1 MLLAL
6 SYPADRI
13 KRQRIVMEQAL
24 KTGGSWGRHLA
35 DTALLGA
42 PLIGAQIAQLA
53 INTTDV
59 LIISHL
65 GTAELAAIVIASQY
79 FFTIFILGSGFSTA
93 AIPLATHALAIR
105 DERGVRRAIRMGMWA
120 SLAYSLLCLPLF
132 LYSKPILLALGQ
144 KPDVAEFASS
154 YLHIA
159 GFGIIPALQFM
170 VLRSFLSALKRAS
183 IILYVTMA
191 VLVLNAVF
199 AYAFVL
205 GHFGAPALGMQAAAY
220 VAAGVNLFGFLA
232 AVLYIER
239 VPMLAAYGLFTRF
252 WRPDWQALI
261 EVVRMGVPIGLMVLA
276 EVSLFTVAS
285 LMMGWIGTVELA
297 AHGIAMQFTSMAF
310 MVPLG
315 LAQAATVRV
324 GLAAGAGK
332 RVEVVRAGGAALF
345 LSAVFALA
353 SCIVFIVE
361 RESLARLFVDPASA
375 NAADLI
381 ATAGP
386 FMVVAG
392 AFQLFDGLQAVG
404 AGLSR
409 GLKDSTVPMVLAIIS
424 YWGIGFTSAYALAF
438 PFGYGGIGI
447 WYGFM
452 LGLGAAT
459 FALIGRFY
467 YLASRNRLA

>member
-1 MLLAL
+1 
-6 SYPADRI
+6 
-13 KRQRIVMEQAL
+13 MEQAL

-59 LIISHL
+59 LIISQL
-65 GTAELAAIVIASQY
+65 GTTELAAIVLASQF

-93 AIPLATHALAIR
+93 AIPLATHALAVG

-120 SLAYSLLCLPLF
+120 SLAFSILCIPLF
-132 LYSKPILLALGQ
+132 LYSEPILLLLGQ
-144 KPDVAEFASS
+144 KPDVAAYAAS

-170 VLRSFLSALKRAS
+170 VLRSFLSALKRAA
-183 IILYVTMA
+183 IILYVTVA

-205 GHFGAPALGMQAAAY
+205 GHFGMPAFGMHAAAY
-220 VAAGVNLFGFLA
+220 VAAGVNLFGFVA
-232 AVLYIER
+232 AVVYIER

-252 WRPDWQALI
+252 WRPDWQALG
-261 EVVRMGVPIGLMVLA
+261 EVVRLGIPVGLMVLA

-297 AHGIAMQFTSMAF
+297 AHGIALQFASMSF

-332 RVEVVRAGGAALF
+332 RADVMRAGGAAVL
-345 LSAVFALA
+345 LATGFALA
-353 SCIVFIVE
+353 SCILFIVE
-361 RESLARLFVDPASA
+361 RESLARLFVDPASS
-375 NAADLI
+375 NAAELI

-386 FMVVAG
+386 FIIVAG
-392 AFQLFDGLQAVG
+392 AFQLFDGLQAIG
-404 AGLSR
+404 AGLAR
-409 GLKDSTVPMVLAIIS
+409 GLKDSTVPMVLAIVS
-424 YWGIGFTSAYALAF
+424 YWGIGFTSAYLLAF
-438 PFGYGGIGI
+438 PLGFGGIGI

-452 LGLGAAT
+452 LGLAAASI
-459 FALIGRFY
+459 ALNGRFY
-467 YLASRNRLA
+467 YLARRNRLA

>member
-1 MLLAL
+1 
-6 SYPADRI
+6 
-13 KRQRIVMEQAL
+13 MEQAL
-24 KTGGSWGRHLA
+24 KTGGSWSRHLV
-35 DTALLGA
+35 DTALLGV

-53 INTTDV
+53 IHTTDV
-59 LIISHL
+59 LIISQL
-65 GTAELAAIVIASQY
+65 GTAQLAAIVLSSQF

-93 AIPLATHALAIR
+93 AIPLATHALAAG
-105 DERGVRRAIRMGMWA
+105 DERGVRRSIRMGMWA
-120 SLAYSLLCLPLF
+120 SLAFSIASIPLF
-132 LYSKPILLALGQ
+132 LYSEPILLALGQ
-144 KPDVAEFASS
+144 KPDVAAYAGS
-154 YLHIA
+154 YLRIA

-170 VLRSFLSALKRAS
+170 VLRAFLSALKRAS
-183 IILYVTMA
+183 IILYVTLA
-191 VLVLNAVF
+191 VLLLNAIL
-199 AYAFVL
+199 AYSFVL
-205 GHFGAPALGMQAAAY
+205 GHFGMPAFGMQAAAY
-220 VAAGVNLFGFLA
+220 VAAGVNLFGFIA
-232 AVLYIER
+232 AAIYIER
-239 VPMLAAYGLFTRF
+239 VPALAAYGLFARF
-252 WRPDWQALI
+252 WRPDWPALA
-261 EVVRMGVPIGLMVLA
+261 EVVRLGIPVGFMVLA

-297 AHGIAMQFTSMAF
+297 AHGIAMQFASMAF

-324 GLAAGAGK
+324 GLAAGAGQ
-332 RVEVVRAGGAALF
+332 RVEVLRAGGAALI
-345 LSAVFALA
+345 LSCVFALA
-353 SCIVFIVE
+353 SCIFFIVE
-361 RESLARLFVDPASA
+361 RESLARLFVDPASV

-386 FMVVAG
+386 FLIVAG

-404 AGLSR
+404 AGLAR

-438 PFGYGGIGI
+438 PFGFGGIGI

-467 YLASRNRLA
+467 YLAGRNRLG

>member
-1 MLLAL
+1 
-6 SYPADRI
+6 
-13 KRQRIVMEQAL
+13 MEQAL
-24 KTGGSWGRHLA
+24 KTGGSWSRHLA

-65 GTAELAAIVIASQY
+65 GTSELAAIVLASQF

-93 AIPLATHALAIR
+93 AIPLATHALAVG

-120 SLAYSLLCLPLF
+120 SLAFSLVSLPLF
-132 LYSKPILLALGQ
+132 LYSGPILLLLGQ
-144 KPDVAEFASS
+144 KPEVAAYAAS

-205 GHFGAPALGMQAAAY
+205 GHFGMPALGMKAAAY
-220 VAAGVNLFGFLA
+220 VAAGVNLFGFVA
-232 AVLYIER
+232 AVIYIER

-252 WRPDWQALI
+252 WRPDWQPLG
-261 EVVRMGVPIGLMVLA
+261 EVVRLGIPVGLMVLA

-297 AHGIAMQFTSMAF
+297 AHGIALQFASMSF

-332 RVEVVRAGGAALF
+332 RVEVMRAGGAAVL
-345 LSAVFALA
+345 LATGFALA
-353 SCIVFIVE
+353 SCILFIVE
-361 RESLARLFVDPASA
+361 RESLARLFVDPASS
-375 NAADLI
+375 NAAELI

-386 FMVVAG
+386 FIIVAG
-392 AFQLFDGLQAVG
+392 AFQLFDGLQAIG
-404 AGLSR
+404 AGLAR
-409 GLKDSTVPMVLAIIS
+409 GLKDSTVPMVLAIAS

-438 PFGYGGIGI
+438 PLGFGGIGI

-452 LGLGAAT
+452 LGLAAASV
-459 FALIGRFY
+459 ALNGRFY
-467 YLASRNRLA
+467 FLASRNRLG

>member
-1 MLLAL
+1 
-6 SYPADRI
+6 
-13 KRQRIVMEQAL
+13 MEQAL

-35 DTALLGA
+35 DTALLGT

-65 GTAELAAIVIASQY
+65 GTVELAAIVLASQF
-79 FFTIFILGSGFSTA
+79 FFTVFILGSGFSTA
-93 AIPLATHALAIR
+93 AIPLATHALAIG
-105 DERGVRRAIRMGMWA
+105 DERGVRRSIRMGMWA
-120 SLAYSLLCLPLF
+120 SLAFSLVSIPIF
-132 LYSKPILLALGQ
+132 LYSEPILVALGQ
-144 KPDVAEFASS
+144 KPDVAAYAAS

-183 IILYVTMA
+183 IILYVTVA

-199 AYAFVL
+199 AYIFVL
-205 GHFGAPALGMQAAAY
+205 GHFGMPAFGMHAAAY

-232 AVLYIER
+232 AVVYIER

-252 WRPDWQALI
+252 WRPDWQALG
-261 EVVRMGVPIGLMVLA
+261 EVVRLGIPVGLMVLA

-297 AHGIAMQFTSMAF
+297 AHGIALQFASMSF

-324 GLAAGAGK
+324 GLAAGAGQ
-332 RVEVVRAGGAALF
+332 RVEVMRAGGAAVLLATGF
-345 LSAVFALA
+345 AVI
-353 SCIVFIVE
+353 SCILFIVE
-361 RESLARLFVDPASA
+361 RESLARLFVDPASS
-375 NAADLI
+375 NAAELI

-386 FMVVAG
+386 FIIVAG
-392 AFQLFDGLQAVG
+392 AFQLFDGLQAIG
-404 AGLSR
+404 AGLAR
-409 GLKDSTVPMVLAIIS
+409 GLKDSTVPMVLAIAS
-424 YWGIGFTSAYALAF
+424 YWGIGFTSAYVLAF
-438 PFGYGGIGI
+438 PLGFGGIGI

-452 LGLGAAT
+452 LGLAAASI
-459 FALIGRFY
+459 ALNGRFY

>member
-1 MLLAL
+1 
-6 SYPADRI
+6 
-13 KRQRIVMEQAL
+13 MEQAL
-24 KTGGSWGRHLA
+24 KTGGSWSRHLA

-59 LIISHL
+59 LIISQL
-65 GTAELAAIVIASQY
+65 GTTELAAIVLASQF

-93 AIPLATHALAIR
+93 AIPLATHALAVG

-120 SLAYSLLCLPLF
+120 SLAFSILCLPLF
-132 LYSKPILLALGQ
+132 LYSEPILLALGQ
-144 KPDVAEFASS
+144 KPDVAAYAAS

-170 VLRSFLSALKRAS
+170 VLRSFLSALKRAG
-183 IILYVTMA
+183 IILYVTVA

-205 GHFGAPALGMQAAAY
+205 GHFGMPAFGMHAAAY
-220 VAAGVNLFGFLA
+220 VAAGVNLFGFVA
-232 AVLYIER
+232 AVIYIER

-252 WRPDWQALI
+252 WRPDWQALG
-261 EVVRMGVPIGLMVLA
+261 EVVRLGIPVGLMVLA

-297 AHGIAMQFTSMAF
+297 AHGIALQFASMSF

-324 GLAAGAGK
+324 GLAAGAGE
-332 RVEVVRAGGAALF
+332 RVEVMRAGGAAVL
-345 LSAVFALA
+345 LATGFALA
-353 SCIVFIVE
+353 SCILFIVE
-361 RESLARLFVDPASA
+361 RESLARLFVDPTSS
-375 NAADLI
+375 NAAELI

-386 FMVVAG
+386 FIIVAG
-392 AFQLFDGLQAVG
+392 AFQLFDGLQAIG
-404 AGLSR
+404 AGLAR
-409 GLKDSTVPMVLAIIS
+409 GLKDSTVPMVLAIVS
-424 YWGIGFTSAYALAF
+424 YWGIGFTSAYVFAF
-438 PFGYGGIGI
+438 PLGFGGIGI

-452 LGLGAAT
+452 LGLAAASI
-459 FALIGRFY
+459 ALNGRFY

>member
-1 MLLAL
+1 
-6 SYPADRI
+6 
-13 KRQRIVMEQAL
+13 MEQAL
-24 KTGGSWGRHLA
+24 KTGGSWSRHLA

-59 LIISHL
+59 LIISQL
-65 GTAELAAIVIASQY
+65 GTTELAAIVLASQF

-93 AIPLATHALAIR
+93 AIPLATHALAVG

-120 SLAYSLLCLPLF
+120 SLAFSILCMPLF
-132 LYSKPILLALGQ
+132 LYSEPILLALGQ
-144 KPDVAEFASS
+144 KPDVAAYAAS

-170 VLRSFLSALKRAS
+170 VLRSFLSALKRAG
-183 IILYVTMA
+183 IILYVTVA

-205 GHFGAPALGMQAAAY
+205 GHFGMPAFGMHAAAY
-220 VAAGVNLFGFLA
+220 VAAGVNLFGFVA
-232 AVLYIER
+232 AVIYIER

-252 WRPDWQALI
+252 WRPDWQALG
-261 EVVRMGVPIGLMVLA
+261 EVVRLGIPVGLMVLA

-297 AHGIAMQFTSMAF
+297 AHGIALQFASMSF

-324 GLAAGAGK
+324 GLAAGAGE
-332 RVEVVRAGGAALF
+332 RVEVMRAGGAAVL
-345 LSAVFALA
+345 LATGFALA
-353 SCIVFIVE
+353 SCILFIVE
-361 RESLARLFVDPASA
+361 RESLARLFVDPTSS
-375 NAADLI
+375 NAAELI

-386 FMVVAG
+386 FIIVAG
-392 AFQLFDGLQAVG
+392 AFQLFDGLQAIG
-404 AGLSR
+404 AGLAR
-409 GLKDSTVPMVLAIIS
+409 GLKDSTVPMVLAIVS
-424 YWGIGFTSAYALAF
+424 YWGIGFTSAYVFAF
-438 PFGYGGIGI
+438 PLGFGGIGI

-452 LGLGAAT
+452 LGLAAASI
-459 FALIGRFY
+459 ALNGRFY

>member
-1 MLLAL
+1 
-6 SYPADRI
+6 
-13 KRQRIVMEQAL
+13 MEQAL
-24 KTGGSWGRHLA
+24 KTGGSWSRHLA

-59 LIISHL
+59 LIISQL
-65 GTAELAAIVIASQY
+65 GTTELAAIVLASQF

-93 AIPLATHALAIR
+93 AIPLATHALAVG

-120 SLAYSLLCLPLF
+120 SLAFSILCIPLF
-132 LYSKPILLALGQ
+132 LYSEPILLLLGQ
-144 KPDVAEFASS
+144 KPDVAAFAAS

-170 VLRSFLSALKRAS
+170 VLRSFLSALKRAG
-183 IILYVTMA
+183 IILYVTVA

-205 GHFGAPALGMQAAAY
+205 GHFGMPAFGMHAAAY
-220 VAAGVNLFGFLA
+220 VAAGVNLFGFVA
-232 AVLYIER
+232 AVIYIER

-252 WRPDWQALI
+252 WRPDWQALG
-261 EVVRMGVPIGLMVLA
+261 EVVRLGIPVGLMVLA

-297 AHGIAMQFTSMAF
+297 AHGIALQFASMSF

-332 RVEVVRAGGAALF
+332 RTDVMRAGGAAVL
-345 LSAVFALA
+345 LATGFALA
-353 SCIVFIVE
+353 SCILFIVE
-361 RESLARLFVDPASA
+361 RESLARLFVDPASS
-375 NAADLI
+375 NAAELI

-386 FMVVAG
+386 FIIVAG
-392 AFQLFDGLQAVG
+392 AFQLFDGLQAIG
-404 AGLSR
+404 AGLAR
-409 GLKDSTVPMVLAIIS
+409 GLKDSTVPMVLAIAS
-424 YWGIGFTSAYALAF
+424 YWGIGFTSAYLLAF
-438 PFGYGGIGI
+438 PLGFGGIGI

-452 LGLGAAT
+452 LGLAAASV
-459 FALIGRFY
+459 ALNGRFY

>member
-1 MLLAL
+1 
-6 SYPADRI
+6 
-13 KRQRIVMEQAL
+13 MEQAL
-24 KTGGSWGRHLA
+24 KTGGSWSRHLA

-59 LIISHL
+59 LIISQL
-65 GTAELAAIVIASQY
+65 GTAELAAIVLASQF

-93 AIPLATHALAIR
+93 AIPLATHALAVG

-120 SLAYSLLCLPLF
+120 SLAFSILCIPLF
-132 LYSKPILLALGQ
+132 LYSEPILLALGQ
-144 KPDVAEFASS
+144 KPDVAAFAAS

-170 VLRSFLSALKRAS
+170 VLRSFLSALKRAG
-183 IILYVTMA
+183 IILYVTVA

-205 GHFGAPALGMQAAAY
+205 GHFGMPAFGMHAAAY
-220 VAAGVNLFGFLA
+220 VAAGVNLFGFVA
-232 AVLYIER
+232 AVVYIER

-252 WRPDWQALI
+252 WRPDWQALG
-261 EVVRMGVPIGLMVLA
+261 EVVRLGIPVGLMVLA

-297 AHGIAMQFTSMAF
+297 AHGIALQFASMSF

-332 RVEVVRAGGAALF
+332 RVDVMRAGGAAVL
-345 LSAVFALA
+345 LATGFALA
-353 SCIVFIVE
+353 SCILFIVE
-361 RESLARLFVDPASA
+361 RESLARLFVDPASS
-375 NAADLI
+375 NAAELI

-386 FMVVAG
+386 FIIVAG
-392 AFQLFDGLQAVG
+392 AFQLFDGLQAIG
-404 AGLSR
+404 AGLAR
-409 GLKDSTVPMVLAIIS
+409 GLKDSTVPMVLAIAS
-424 YWGIGFTSAYALAF
+424 YWGIGFTSAYLLAF
-438 PFGYGGIGI
+438 PLGFGGIGI

-452 LGLGAAT
+452 LGLAAASV
-459 FALIGRFY
+459 ALNGRFY

>member
-1 MLLAL
+1 
-6 SYPADRI
+6 
-13 KRQRIVMEQAL
+13 MEQAL
-24 KTGGSWGRHLA
+24 KTGGSWSRHLA

-59 LIISHL
+59 LIISQL
-65 GTAELAAIVIASQY
+65 GTAELAAIVLASQF

-93 AIPLATHALAIR
+93 AIPLATHALAVG

-120 SLAYSLLCLPLF
+120 SLAFSLLSLPLF
-132 LYSKPILLALGQ
+132 LFSEPILLALGQ
-144 KPDVAEFASS
+144 KPDVAAYAAS

-170 VLRSFLSALKRAS
+170 VLRSFLSALKRAG
-183 IILYVTMA
+183 IILYVTVA

-205 GHFGAPALGMQAAAY
+205 GHFGMPAFGMHAAAY
-220 VAAGVNLFGFLA
+220 VAAGVNLFGFVA

-252 WRPDWQALI
+252 WRPDWQALA
-261 EVVRMGVPIGLMVLA
+261 EVVRLGVPVGLMVLA

-297 AHGIAMQFTSMAF
+297 AHGIALQFASMSF

-324 GLAAGAGK
+324 GLAAGAGR
-332 RVEVVRAGGAALF
+332 RVDVMRAGGAAVL
-345 LSAVFALA
+345 LATGFALA
-353 SCIVFIVE
+353 SCILFIVE
-361 RESLARLFVDPASA
+361 RESLARLFVDPASS
-375 NAADLI
+375 NAVELI

-386 FMVVAG
+386 FIIVAG
-392 AFQLFDGLQAVG
+392 AFQLFDGLQAIG
-404 AGLSR
+404 AGLAR
-409 GLKDSTVPMVLAIIS
+409 GLKDSTVPMVLAIAS
-424 YWGIGFTSAYALAF
+424 YWGIGFTSAYVLAF
-438 PFGYGGIGI
+438 PLGFGGIGI

-452 LGLGAAT
+452 LGLAAASI
-459 FALIGRFY
+459 ALNGRFY

>member
-1 MLLAL
+1 
-6 SYPADRI
+6 
-13 KRQRIVMEQAL
+13 MEQAL

-59 LIISHL
+59 LIISQL
-65 GTAELAAIVIASQY
+65 GTTELAAIVLASQF

-93 AIPLATHALAIR
+93 AIPLATHALAVG

-120 SLAYSLLCLPLF
+120 SLAFSILCIPLF
-132 LYSKPILLALGQ
+132 LYSEPILLLLGQ
-144 KPDVAEFASS
+144 KPDVAAYAAS

-170 VLRSFLSALKRAS
+170 VLRSFLSALKRAA
-183 IILYVTMA
+183 IILYVTVA

-205 GHFGAPALGMQAAAY
+205 GHFGMPAFGMHAAAY
-220 VAAGVNLFGFLA
+220 VAAGVNLFGFVA
-232 AVLYIER
+232 AVVYIER

-252 WRPDWQALI
+252 WRPDWQALG
-261 EVVRMGVPIGLMVLA
+261 EVVRLGIPVGLMVLA

-297 AHGIAMQFTSMAF
+297 AHGIALQFASMSF

-332 RVEVVRAGGAALF
+332 RADVMRAGGAAVL
-345 LSAVFALA
+345 LATGFALA
-353 SCIVFIVE
+353 SCILFIVE
-361 RESLARLFVDPASA
+361 RESLARLFVDPDST
-375 NAADLI
+375 NAAELI

-386 FMVVAG
+386 FIIVAG
-392 AFQLFDGLQAVG
+392 AFQLFDGLQAIG
-404 AGLSR
+404 AGLAR
-409 GLKDSTVPMVLAIIS
+409 GLKDSTVPMVLAIVS
-424 YWGIGFTSAYALAF
+424 YWGIGFTSAYLLAF
-438 PFGYGGIGI
+438 PLGFGGIGI

-452 LGLGAAT
+452 LGLAAASI
-459 FALIGRFY
+459 ALNGRFY
-467 YLASRNRLA
+467 YLARRNRLA

>member
-1 MLLAL
+1 
-6 SYPADRI
+6 
-13 KRQRIVMEQAL
+13 MEQAL

-65 GTAELAAIVIASQY
+65 GTVELAAIVLASQF
-79 FFTIFILGSGFSTA
+79 FFTVFILGSGFSTA
-93 AIPLATHALAIR
+93 AIPLATHALAIG
-105 DERGVRRAIRMGMWA
+105 DERGVRRSIRMGMWA
-120 SLAYSLLCLPLF
+120 SLAFSLVSIPIF
-132 LYSKPILLALGQ
+132 LYSEPILVALGQ
-144 KPDVAEFASS
+144 KPDVAAYAAS

-183 IILYVTMA
+183 IILYVTVA

-199 AYAFVL
+199 AYIFVL
-205 GHFGAPALGMQAAAY
+205 GHFGMPAFGMHAAAY

-232 AVLYIER
+232 AVVYIER

-252 WRPDWQALI
+252 WRPDWQALG
-261 EVVRMGVPIGLMVLA
+261 EVVRLGIPVGLMVLA

-297 AHGIAMQFTSMAF
+297 AHGIALQFASMSF

-324 GLAAGAGK
+324 GLAAGAGQ
-332 RVEVVRAGGAALF
+332 RVEVMRAGGAAVLLATGF
-345 LSAVFALA
+345 AVI
-353 SCIVFIVE
+353 SCILFIVE
-361 RESLARLFVDPASA
+361 RESLARLFVDPASS
-375 NAADLI
+375 NAAELI

-386 FMVVAG
+386 FIIVAG
-392 AFQLFDGLQAVG
+392 AFQLFDGLQAIG
-404 AGLSR
+404 AGLAR
-409 GLKDSTVPMVLAIIS
+409 GLKDSTVPMVLAIAS
-424 YWGIGFTSAYALAF
+424 YWGIGFTSAYVLAF
-438 PFGYGGIGI
+438 PLGFGGIGI

-452 LGLGAAT
+452 LGLAAASI
-459 FALIGRFY
+459 ALNGRFY

>member
-1 MLLAL
+1 
-6 SYPADRI
+6 
-13 KRQRIVMEQAL
+13 MEQAL
-24 KTGGSWGRHLA
+24 KTGGSWSRHLI

-59 LIISHL
+59 LIVSHL
-65 GTAELAAIVIASQY
+65 GTAELAAIVLASQY

-93 AIPLATHALAIR
+93 AIPLATHALAID
-105 DERGVRRAIRMGMWA
+105 DERGVRRAIRMGMWV
-120 SLAYSLLCLPLF
+120 SLAFSLLTIPLF
-132 LYSKPILLALGQ
+132 FYSKPILLALGQ
-144 KPDVAEFASS
+144 KPDVAAYAAS
-154 YLHIA
+154 YLRIA

-183 IILYVTMA
+183 IILYVTIA
-191 VLVLNAVF
+191 VLILNAVF
-199 AYAFVL
+199 AYTFVL
-205 GHFGAPALGMQAAAY
+205 GHFGLPAFGMQAAAY

-232 AVLYIER
+232 TVAYIER
-239 VPMLAAYGLFTRF
+239 VPVLAAYSLFTRF
-252 WRPDWQALI
+252 WRADWAALI
-261 EVVRMGVPIGLMVLA
+261 EVVRLGIPIGFMVLA

-297 AHGIAMQFTSMAF
+297 AHGIALQFASMSF

-332 RVEVVRAGGAALF
+332 RVDVVRAGGASLILA
-345 LSAVFALA
+345 AGFALA

-361 RESLARLFVDPASA
+361 RESLARLFVDPAST
-375 NAADLI
+375 NAAELI

-386 FMVVAG
+386 FIVVAG

-409 GLKDSTVPMVLAIIS
+409 GLKDSTVPMILAIMS
-424 YWGIGFTSAYALAF
+424 YWGVGFSSAYTLAF
-438 PFGYGGIGI
+438 PLGFGGIGI

-452 LGLGAAT
+452 LGLVAASI
-459 FALIGRFY
+459 ALIGRFY

>member
-1 MLLAL
+1 
-6 SYPADRI
+6 
-13 KRQRIVMEQAL
+13 MEQAL
-24 KTGGSWGRHLA
+24 KTGGSWSRHLA

-59 LIISHL
+59 LIISQL
-65 GTAELAAIVIASQY
+65 GTAELAAIVLASQF

-93 AIPLATHALAIR
+93 AIPLATHALAVG

-120 SLAYSLLCLPLF
+120 SLAFSILCIPLF
-132 LYSKPILLALGQ
+132 LYSEPILLALGQ
-144 KPDVAEFASS
+144 KPDVAAFAAS

-170 VLRSFLSALKRAS
+170 VLRSFLSALKRAG
-183 IILYVTMA
+183 IILYVTVA

-205 GHFGAPALGMQAAAY
+205 GHFGMPAFGMQAAAY
-220 VAAGVNLFGFLA
+220 VAAGVNLFGFVA
-232 AVLYIER
+232 AVVYIER

-252 WRPDWQALI
+252 WRPDWQALG
-261 EVVRMGVPIGLMVLA
+261 EVVRLGIPVGLMVLA

-297 AHGIAMQFTSMAF
+297 AHGIALQFASMSF

-332 RVEVVRAGGAALF
+332 RTDVMRAGGAAVL
-345 LSAVFALA
+345 LATGFALA
-353 SCIVFIVE
+353 SCILFIVE
-361 RESLARLFVDPASA
+361 RESLARLFVDPASS
-375 NAADLI
+375 NAAELI

-386 FMVVAG
+386 FIIVAG
-392 AFQLFDGLQAVG
+392 AFQLFDGLQAIG
-404 AGLSR
+404 AGLAR
-409 GLKDSTVPMVLAIIS
+409 GLKDSTVPMVLAIAS
-424 YWGIGFTSAYALAF
+424 YWGIGFTSAYVLAF
-438 PFGYGGIGI
+438 PLGFGGIGI

-452 LGLGAAT
+452 LGLAAASI
-459 FALIGRFY
+459 ALNGRFY

>member
-1 MLLAL
+1 
-6 SYPADRI
+6 
-13 KRQRIVMEQAL
+13 MEQAL

-65 GTAELAAIVIASQY
+65 GTVELAAIVLASQF
-79 FFTIFILGSGFSTA
+79 FFTVFILGSGFSTA
-93 AIPLATHALAIR
+93 AIPLATHALAIG
-105 DERGVRRAIRMGMWA
+105 DERGVRRSIRMGMWA
-120 SLAYSLLCLPLF
+120 SLAFSLVSIPIF
-132 LYSKPILLALGQ
+132 LYSEPILLALGQ
-144 KPDVAEFASS
+144 KPDVAAYAAS

-183 IILYVTMA
+183 IILYVTVA

-199 AYAFVL
+199 AYIFVL
-205 GHFGAPALGMQAAAY
+205 GHFGMPAFGMHAAAY

-232 AVLYIER
+232 AVVYIER

-252 WRPDWQALI
+252 WRPDWQALG
-261 EVVRMGVPIGLMVLA
+261 EVVRLGIPVGFMVLA

-297 AHGIAMQFTSMAF
+297 AHGIALQFASMSF

-324 GLAAGAGK
+324 GLAAGAGQ
-332 RVEVVRAGGAALF
+332 RVEVMRAGGAAVLLATGF
-345 LSAVFALA
+345 AVI
-353 SCIVFIVE
+353 SCILFIVE
-361 RESLARLFVDPASA
+361 RESLARLFVDPASS
-375 NAADLI
+375 NAAELI

-386 FMVVAG
+386 FIIVAG
-392 AFQLFDGLQAVG
+392 AFQLFDGLQAIG
-404 AGLSR
+404 AGLAR
-409 GLKDSTVPMVLAIIS
+409 GLKDSTVPMVLAIAS
-424 YWGIGFTSAYALAF
+424 YWGIGFTSAYVLAF
-438 PFGYGGIGI
+438 PLGFGGIGI

-452 LGLGAAT
+452 LGLAAASI
-459 FALIGRFY
+459 ALNGRFY

>member
-1 MLLAL
+1 
-6 SYPADRI
+6 
-13 KRQRIVMEQAL
+13 MEQAL
-24 KTGGSWGRHLA
+24 KTGGSWSRHLA

-59 LIISHL
+59 LIISQL
-65 GTAELAAIVIASQY
+65 GTTDLAAIVLASQF

-93 AIPLATHALAIR
+93 AIPLATHALAVG

-120 SLAYSLLCLPLF
+120 SLAFSILCIPLF
-132 LYSKPILLALGQ
+132 LYSEPILLALGQ
-144 KPDVAEFASS
+144 KPDVAAFAAS

-170 VLRSFLSALKRAS
+170 VLRSFLSALKRAG
-183 IILYVTMA
+183 IILYVTVA

-205 GHFGAPALGMQAAAY
+205 GHFGMPAFGMHAAAY
-220 VAAGVNLFGFLA
+220 VAAGVNLFGFVA
-232 AVLYIER
+232 AVVYIER

-252 WRPDWQALI
+252 WRPDWQALG
-261 EVVRMGVPIGLMVLA
+261 EVVRLGIPVGLMVLA

-297 AHGIAMQFTSMAF
+297 AHGIALQFASMSF

-332 RVEVVRAGGAALF
+332 RVDVMRAGGAAVL
-345 LSAVFALA
+345 LATGFALA
-353 SCIVFIVE
+353 SCILFIVE
-361 RESLARLFVDPASA
+361 RESLARLFVDPASS
-375 NAADLI
+375 NAAELI

-386 FMVVAG
+386 FIIVAG
-392 AFQLFDGLQAVG
+392 AFQLFDGLQAIG
-404 AGLSR
+404 AGLAR
-409 GLKDSTVPMVLAIIS
+409 GLKDSTVPMVLAIAS
-424 YWGIGFTSAYALAF
+424 YWGIGFTSAYLLAF
-438 PFGYGGIGI
+438 PLGFGGIGI

-452 LGLGAAT
+452 LGLAAASV
-459 FALIGRFY
+459 ALNGRFY

>member
-1 MLLAL
+1 
-6 SYPADRI
+6 
-13 KRQRIVMEQAL
+13 MEQAL

-65 GTAELAAIVIASQY
+65 GTVELAAIVLASQF
-79 FFTIFILGSGFSTA
+79 FFTVFILGSGFSTA
-93 AIPLATHALAIR
+93 AIPLATHALAIG
-105 DERGVRRAIRMGMWA
+105 DERGVRRSIRMGMWA
-120 SLAYSLLCLPLF
+120 SLAFSLVSIPIF
-132 LYSKPILLALGQ
+132 LYSEPILLALGQ
-144 KPDVAEFASS
+144 KPDVAAYAAS

-183 IILYVTMA
+183 IILYVTVA

-199 AYAFVL
+199 AYIFVL
-205 GHFGAPALGMQAAAY
+205 GHFGMPAFGMHAAAY

-232 AVLYIER
+232 AVVYIER

-252 WRPDWQALI
+252 WRPDWQALG
-261 EVVRMGVPIGLMVLA
+261 EVVRLGIPVGLMVLA

-297 AHGIAMQFTSMAF
+297 AHGIALQFASMSF

-324 GLAAGAGK
+324 GLAAGAGQ
-332 RVEVVRAGGAALF
+332 RVEVMRAGGAAVLLATGF
-345 LSAVFALA
+345 AVI
-353 SCIVFIVE
+353 SCILFIVE
-361 RESLARLFVDPASA
+361 RESLARLFVDPASS
-375 NAADLI
+375 NAAELI

-386 FMVVAG
+386 FIIVAG
-392 AFQLFDGLQAVG
+392 AFQLFDGLQAIG
-404 AGLSR
+404 AGLAR
-409 GLKDSTVPMVLAIIS
+409 GLKDSTVPMVLAIAS
-424 YWGIGFTSAYALAF
+424 YWGIGFTSAYVLAF
-438 PFGYGGIGI
+438 PLGFGGIGI

-452 LGLGAAT
+452 LGLAAASI
-459 FALIGRFY
+459 ALNGRFY

>member
-1 MLLAL
+1 
-6 SYPADRI
+6 
-13 KRQRIVMEQAL
+13 MEQAL
-24 KTGGSWGRHLA
+24 KTGGSWSRHLA

-59 LIISHL
+59 LIISQL
-65 GTAELAAIVIASQY
+65 GTTELAAIVLASQF

-93 AIPLATHALAIR
+93 AIPLATHALAVG

-120 SLAYSLLCLPLF
+120 SLAFSILCLPLF
-132 LYSKPILLALGQ
+132 LYSEPILLALGQ
-144 KPDVAEFASS
+144 KPDVAAYAAS

-170 VLRSFLSALKRAS
+170 VLRSFLSALKRAG
-183 IILYVTMA
+183 IILYVTVA

-205 GHFGAPALGMQAAAY
+205 GHFGMPAFGMHAAAY
-220 VAAGVNLFGFLA
+220 VAAGVNLFGFVA
-232 AVLYIER
+232 AVIYIER

-252 WRPDWQALI
+252 WRPDWQALG
-261 EVVRMGVPIGLMVLA
+261 EVVRLGIPVGLMVLA

-297 AHGIAMQFTSMAF
+297 AHGIALQFASMSF

-324 GLAAGAGK
+324 GLAAGAGE
-332 RVEVVRAGGAALF
+332 RVEVMRAGGAAVL
-345 LSAVFALA
+345 LATGFALA
-353 SCIVFIVE
+353 SCILFIVE
-361 RESLARLFVDPASA
+361 RESLARLFVDPTSS
-375 NAADLI
+375 NAAELI

-386 FMVVAG
+386 FIIVAG
-392 AFQLFDGLQAVG
+392 AFQLFDGLQAIG
-404 AGLSR
+404 AGLAR
-409 GLKDSTVPMVLAIIS
+409 GLKDSTVPMVLAIVS
-424 YWGIGFTSAYALAF
+424 YWGIGFTSAYMFAF
-438 PFGYGGIGI
+438 PLGFGGIGI

-452 LGLGAAT
+452 LGLAAASI
-459 FALIGRFY
+459 ALNGRFY